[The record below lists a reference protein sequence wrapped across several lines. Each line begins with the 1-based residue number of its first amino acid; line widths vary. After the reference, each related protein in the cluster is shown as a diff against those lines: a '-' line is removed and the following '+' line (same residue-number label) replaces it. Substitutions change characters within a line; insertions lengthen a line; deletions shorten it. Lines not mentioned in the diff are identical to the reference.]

1 MAALQSTYGRRM
13 PIGANGTAAT
23 THGWDADTKQC
34 GSASIGFGLAVSRS
48 GSSDNAVVLGGANF
62 QGISVRDITLVHT
75 TADRYEL
82 KDNMAVATA
91 GDWWVVVSSAVVAGK
106 GASYNTTTGA
116 LGPTGGTA
124 IAGSIWMTSASTGGL
139 AILRLNNTLDV
150 TT

>member
-1 MAALQSTYGRRM
+1 MAVLQSTYGRRM

-34 GSASIGFGLAVSRS
+34 QSASIGFGLAVSR
-48 GSSDNAVVLGGANF
+48 GTTDFGVTLGGANF

-91 GDWWVVVSSAVVAGK
+91 GDWWITVSGAVVAGK

-116 LGPTGGTA
+116 IGPTGGTA
-124 IAGSIWMTSASTGGL
+124 IAGAIWMTSASSGGL
-139 AILRLNNTLDV
+139 AILRLNNTLDI